1 MVHVAETPFIGR
13 VDELQRLDDAL
24 AAASD
29 GRPSVIIVGGDA
41 GVGKTR
47 LLRQVAAGVDRDVT
61 VMWGGCMPLGERGL
75 PLAPVVQVLR
85 DLDER
90 GLLPDPVPPALERL
104 MPLSAAASS
113 AQSAGRVRVFQV
125 FDELLELLAR
135 DHTALLVIDDLHW
148 ADRST
153 RELLSFITYNLRSQ
167 RLLVLGSFRADDL
180 HSEHPL
186 LPQLA
191 EWRRNPNVHRIDLAP
206 FDPLETAEHLADLLG
221 ERVDAALVEGIL
233 SRTDGNAFF
242 IEELVAARSIDS
254 GPVPESLRELLLV
267 RAASVDPSARR
278 LLRVASAAGG
288 RVDEITLAAVIGWSP
303 EDVGEA
309 LRRLVG
315 RRLLGVDGEGYR
327 FHHALMREA
336 LHDDLTPLERREIH
350 RAYAQVLGE
359 DPTLAQSGSAA
370 ATAELAYHWQE
381 AGDRPRAL
389 TAWIDA
395 VAAAESML
403 AFSEA
408 HADLEHALELWDTVP
423 DADALAGASKV
434 DLLRRAAEDA
444 FLGDS
449 PARAVELARLAIARV
464 DAAAEPMAAGLLHE
478 RLARYMW
485 NTSDQYEALEVY
497 RRAAEL
503 VPSEPSVE
511 RADVLA
517 GLGGHL
523 MVLGRY
529 EEARPITEEALEMA
543 RSVGATRA
551 EYIAVDTLG
560 TLVCTQEDVDRGLVL
575 LERALAMAKEAGDSF
590 EQMRALWNIFAN
602 TFSAARWEEVLRLF
616 EIIRREFPRL
626 GQAHEVIELQ
636 ANAADCLMRLGRW
649 DEAEELVADARRR
662 QRPGSEPARLPELDM
677 ARGRFDEAR
686 SYLDHQRSEK
696 VFVNLEMAGWPCC
709 NLAEI
714 ACWEGRPLAARALVD
729 EGLSI
734 TADQDESLVIAY
746 LCATGLRAEADIAD
760 EARSRR
766 GDADAEEAIRV
777 GSGLLDR
784 ARGLLRRPGPHNG
797 WKREVGALVAQCEAE
812 ASRLRG
818 AANPDIWADAVA
830 AWERLAVPYQAACNR
845 RHLAEALW
853 VAGDRVAARAELERA
868 YEVAETLG
876 AEPLRTSL
884 ARLGRR
890 ARIDLG
896 DQSGVP
902 VGMSL
907 TPREFEVLTL
917 VAAGQSNRQ
926 IAHALFIT
934 EKTASVHVSN
944 ILAKLSVASRGE
956 AAAVAHREGLVG

>member
-1 MVHVAETPFIGR
+1 MVHVAETTPFIGR
-13 VDELQRLDDAL
+13 AEELQRLNEAL
-24 AAASD
+24 AAARD
-29 GRPSVIIVGGDA
+29 GRPSVMIVGGDA

-47 LLRQVAAGVDRDVT
+47 LLREVAAGVDRDVT
-61 VMWGGCMPLGERGL
+61 AMWGGCIPLGERGL
-75 PLAPVVQVLR
+75 PLAPVIQVLR

-90 GLLPDPVPPALERL
+90 GLLPEPVPPALERL
-104 MPLSAAASS
+104 MPLSAATSS
-113 AQSAGRVRVFQV
+113 AQSAGRVRVFQA
-125 FDELLELLAR
+125 FDELLEQLAR
-135 DHTALLVIDDLHW
+135 ERTALLVIDDMHW

-153 RELLSFITYNLRSQ
+153 RELLSFIAYNLRGQ

-180 HSEHPL
+180 HSDHPL

-191 EWRRNPNVHRIDLAP
+191 EWRRNPNVHRINLAP
-206 FDPLETAEHLADLLG
+206 FDPLETAEHLEDLLG
-221 ERVDAALVEGIL
+221 ERADTALVEAIVR
-233 SRTDGNAFF
+233 RTEGNAFF
-242 IEELVAARSIDS
+242 IEELVAARSIDGGS
-254 GPVPESLRELLLV
+254 VPESLRELLLV
-267 RAASVDPSARR
+267 RAASADASARR
-278 LLRVASAAGG
+278 VLRVASAAGG
-288 RVDEITLAAVIGWSP
+288 RVDEVTLASVIGLSP

-315 RRLLGVDGEGYR
+315 GRLLVVDGEGYR
-327 FHHALMREA
+327 FHHALLREA
-336 LHDDLTPLERREIH
+336 LHDDLTPLERRATH

-359 DPTLAQSGSAA
+359 RPYFGQSGSAA

-395 VAAAESML
+395 AAAAESML

-408 HADLEHALELWDTVP
+408 LADLEHALELWETVP
-423 DADALAGASKV
+423 DVEAFVGVSTV

-464 DAAAEPMAAGLLHE
+464 DAAAEPMAGLLHE
-478 RLARYMW
+478 RLGRYMW

-503 VPSEPSVE
+503 VPADPSVE

-529 EEARPITEEALEMA
+529 EEARPVTEAALEMA

-551 EYIAVDTLG
+551 EYIALDTLG
-560 TLVCTQEDVDRGLVL
+560 TLVCTQEDVDRGLAL
-575 LERALAMAKEAGDSF
+575 LEHSLAMAKEAADSF
-590 EQMRALWNIFAN
+590 EQMRALWNMLAN

-616 EIIRREFPRL
+616 DFIRREFPRL

-636 ANAADCLMRLGRW
+636 MNAADCLMRLGRW
-649 DEAEELVADARRR
+649 DEAEEFLADARRR
-662 QRPGSEPARLPELDM
+662 QRPGSEPIRLPELDI

-686 SYLDHQRSEK
+686 SHLDHLRSEK
-696 VFVNLEMAGWPCC
+696 VFVNVEMAGWPCC
-709 NLAEI
+709 SLAEI
-714 ACWEGRPLAARALVD
+714 ACWEGQPLSARALVE

-746 LCATGLRAEADIAD
+746 LCAAGLRAEADLAA

-766 GDADAEEAIRV
+766 GDAEAEEAVRV
-777 GSGLLDR
+777 GQGLLDR
-784 ARGLLRRPGPHNG
+784 VRGLLQRDGPING

-812 ASRLRG
+812 AGRLRG
-818 AANPDIWADAVA
+818 TATPEAWAEAVA

-853 VAGDRVAARAELERA
+853 VTGDRVAARDELERG
-868 YEVAETLG
+868 YEVAESLA
-876 AEPLRTSL
+876 AEPLRTAL

-896 DQSGVP
+896 DQSGIP

-926 IAHALFIT
+926 IAQALFIT

-956 AAAVAHREGLVG
+956 AAAMAHREGLIG